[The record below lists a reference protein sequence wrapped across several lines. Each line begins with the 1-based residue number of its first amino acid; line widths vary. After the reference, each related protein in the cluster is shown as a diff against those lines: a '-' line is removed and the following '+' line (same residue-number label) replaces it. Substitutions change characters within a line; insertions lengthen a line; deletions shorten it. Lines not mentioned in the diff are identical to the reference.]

1 MSFAL
6 QRYARKNG
14 LRLVVASCHFDVVD
28 WLQPDYVFNLNHMDE
43 NGNVEMEHMVY
54 DGEDKYNSQ
63 QTIEEADALTE
74 ALAI

>member
-1 MSFAL
+1 
-6 QRYARKNG
+6 
-14 LRLVVASCHFDVVD
+14 
-28 WLQPDYVFNLNHMDE
+28 MDE
-43 NGNVEMEHMVY
+43 NGDVEMEHMVY